1 MGRISKI
8 RLQITTVSCDHFM
21 WTLWEHGPFC
31 TSIIPYSI
39 TYFITKHNNRLI
51 KKDIDFQTGCKANQY
66 ELIAS
71 SFSGFSPP
79 ILSSFAP
86 CHNPSRNCLLKWLI
100 QFRVHSLGVVS
111 KGNHT
116 NTCSN
121 VPTGSTWWATLPS
134 PVALQLAPRMDNL
147 HCMICDLRAARW
159 ERLPLSKFNLSFELC
174 D

>member
-1 MGRISKI
+1 MWPFYVDALGTWSFLHIYNS
-8 RLQITTVSCDHFM
+8 LQYHALYYQTWQQID
-21 WTLWEHGPFC
+21 
-31 TSIIPYSI
+31 
-39 TYFITKHNNRLI
+39 